1 MKAIIYCR
9 KSTDRWDRQQLSIE
23 AQEFEARKIAEREW
37 FEVIKIFKETMSA
50 KEPWRPYFNEMMKLF
65 NNHKADCI
73 VTWKLNRLARNPVD
87 EWTIKWSIQSG
98 VIKAIFTEWE
108 IFKTWDNVLIMW
120 MHFWMSTQYIL
131 DLQKDIKRWIRS
143 KIANWW
149 VCQKAPLWY
158 INIIVTKSI
167 EVDKK
172 KSEWVKEMFT
182 LRSQNM
188 AYKTISEIL
197 YKKWIKKDNWDPF
210 PSATIETLLKNKFY
224 IWLVKHNWE
233 YYKWSYETFISK
245 RLFEN
250 SQNIWQWIHYRQNTP
265 RLYHLKWFLRD
276 EEWFLLSWYS
286 KKWNIYYKNS
296 SRWENIN
303 INQDKIFKYFLENIS
318 NLELDEDFKI
328 FNKEIILEI
337 FESQKPKDDETIK
350 EIEFKIRKLKDQK
363 DKLLDLRI
371 EWEIEKDIFTQK
383 SNDIVLKIEDL
394 EIQKNEL
401 KSNNIK
407 EKVEVLFEL
416 IENLS
421 KSYKRA
427 NSEFKSVILKN
438 LMFELFVNNKK
449 ELSYAENSLLN
460 SLISLQ
466 FYQKNVLEVP
476 TRFELVWRVLQTRA

>member
-23 AQEFEARKIAEREW
+23 AQEQEALRIAKREW
-37 FEVIKIFKETMSA
+37 LEIIKVFKETKSA

-108 IFKTWDNVLIMW
+108 TFRTWDNVLIMW

-131 DLQKDIKRWIRS
+131 DLQKDIKRWINS
-143 KIANWW
+143 KISNWW

-158 INIIVTKSI
+158 INIIATKSI
-167 EVDKK
+167 AVDKT

-197 YKKWIKKDNWDPF
+197 FKKWIKKDNWTPF

-245 RLFEN
+245 KLYE
-250 SQNIWQWIHYRQNTP
+250 SAQNVWQGIHYRENTP
-265 RLYHLKWFLRD
+265 RIYHLKWFIKD
-276 EEWFLLSWYS
+276 DKWFLLSWYS
-286 KKWNIYYKNS
+286 KHWKIYYKNS
-296 SRWENIN
+296 WRCENVN
-303 INQDKIFKYFLENIS
+303 INQDIIFKHFFEEIS
-318 NLELDEDFKI
+318 HLELDENFKI
-328 FNKEIILEI
+328 LNKEIILEI
-337 FESQKPKDDETIK
+337 LENNIPKDNETIN
-350 EIEFKIRKLKDQK
+350 EIEFKIKKLKEQK

-371 EWEIEKDIFTQK
+371 EWEIEKDIFNQK
-383 SNDIVLKIEDL
+383 NNNIVLKIEDL

-401 KSNNIK
+401 KNNKIK
-407 EKVEVLFEL
+407 EKVNVMFEVLET
-416 IENLS
+416 LS
-421 KSYKRA
+421 TSYNRA
-427 NSEFKSVILKN
+427 DNEWKSVILKI
-438 LMFELFVNNKK
+438 LMFDIFVNTKK
-449 ELSYAENSLLN
+449 ELSYAENSLFN
-460 SLISLQ
+460 SLIWLQ
-466 FYQKNVLEVP
+466 NMGKNVMEVP